1 MNTPV
6 SPDPA
11 ETGELRLPPSRT
23 KWLFAAAAA
32 LVLLVVAGFVVASL
46 GDDDTGNDEE
56 DEIGGALK
64 RALEIEILES
74 RSASGVWAECKDA
87 YESATQELQFEYL
100 TDGATVGVDNPKY
113 SGTLRVTNL
122 RISPVAVGKVRTQ
135 VITVPI
141 KAGTWTEATS

>member
-1 MNTPV
+1 MSEYRQGTGVFKLGSPLTDYKAEVVRATPV
-6 SPDPA
+6 LTTTTETLPA
-11 ETGELRLPPSRT
+11 TL
-23 KWLFAAAAA
+23 
-32 LVLLVVAGFVVASL
+32 
-46 GDDDTGNDEE
+46 GNDEE